1 MFAENVLNVLSIIS
15 LVVFQ
20 EANGPGV
27 VFEAVEGLPGHVGAS
42 SEGSTGQAVEVLQRH
57 LGHLAQSDRQS
68 SDLED
73 GSSLDTHGWL

>member
-1 MFAENVLNVLSIIS
+1 MFAENVLTVLSIIS

-42 SEGSTGQAVEVLQRH
+42 SECSTGQAVEVLQRH

>member
-1 MFAENVLNVLSIIS
+1 MFAENVLN
-15 LVVFQ
+15 VVFQ

-57 LGHLAQSDRQS
+57 LGHLIAQSDRQS